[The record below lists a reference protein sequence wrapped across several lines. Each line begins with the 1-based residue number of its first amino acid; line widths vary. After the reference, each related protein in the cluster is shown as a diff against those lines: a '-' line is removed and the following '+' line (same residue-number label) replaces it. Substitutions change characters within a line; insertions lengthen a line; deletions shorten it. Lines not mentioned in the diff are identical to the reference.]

1 MPGTDMD
8 RYERINLLHRALRNA
23 RYPVPA
29 QRLIDDLG
37 CSRAT
42 IYRDIAFLRDALGAP
57 LETSE
62 NPTGF
67 RYASG
72 EGERFELPG
81 LWLSPDELHALLA
94 AQQLLAKSGPGDF
107 LADALEPIRHRI
119 DSLLS
124 EQAGGKHW
132 PVERIRVV
140 TSGTR
145 ATDQAAFRLAAGA
158 VLQRRRLAFRYRA
171 RSTGATT
178 QRTVSPQRLTH
189 YRNNWYLD
197 AWDHQR
203 EALRSFSLDRLE
215 MVQALDEAAID
226 MAEADLNQHLSSS
239 YGIFSGPPKAWATI
253 LFSAEAARW
262 AAEERWHSQQQGQL
276 RPDGS
281 YELRLPYSNSRE
293 LLMDVLRYGP
303 DATILEPPSLRSE
316 AQIQLRLALGNYAG

>member
-1 MPGTDMD
+1 MD
-8 RYERINLLHRALRNA
+8 RYERINLLHRTLRNA
-23 RYPVPA
+23 RYPVSLA
-29 QRLIDDLG
+29 HLIDTLD

-42 IYRDIAFLRDALGAP
+42 VYRDVAFLRDFLGAP
-57 LETSE
+57 VEISE
-62 NPTGF
+62 EPPGF
-67 RYASG
+67 RYASDDAQ
-72 EGERFELPG
+72 RFELPG

-107 LADALEPIRHRI
+107 LADALEPLRARI
-119 DSLLS
+119 DGLLA
-124 EQAGGKHW
+124 EQAGGKRW

-145 ATDQAAFRLAAGA
+145 AIDQAAFRLAAGA
-158 VLQRRRLAFRYRA
+158 VLQRRRLTFRYRA

-197 AWDHQR
+197 AFDHER
-203 EALRSFSLDRLE
+203 DALRSFSLDRLDA
-215 MVQALDEAAID
+215 VRPLDAPTID
-226 MAEADLNQHLSSS
+226 VAEADLDQHLSSS
-239 YGIFSGPPKAWATI
+239 YGIFAGPPKAWATI
-253 LFSAEAARW
+253 LFSTAAAPW
-262 AAEERWHSQQQGQL
+262 AAEERWHSQQQGHL

-303 DATILEPPSLRSE
+303 DATITEPASLRSE

>member
-1 MPGTDMD
+1 MD
-8 RYERINLLHRALRNA
+8 RYERINLLHRTLRNA
-23 RYPVPA
+23 RYPVPL
-29 QRLIDDLG
+29 QRLIDDLR

-42 IYRDIAFLRDALGAP
+42 VYRDVAFLRDFLGAP
-57 LETSE
+57 VEISE
-62 NPTGF
+62 EPAGF
-67 RYASG
+67 RYATD
-72 EGERFELPG
+72 EAERFELPG

-124 EQAGGKHW
+124 EQAGGRHW

-145 ATDQAAFRLAAGA
+145 VTDQSSFRIAAGA

-178 QRTVSPQRLTH
+178 QRIASPQRLTH

-203 EALRSFSLDRLE
+203 EALRSFSLDRLDAAKPLE
-215 MVQALDEAAID
+215 DPALDV
-226 MAEADLNQHLSSS
+226 AEADLDQHLSSS

-253 LFSAEAARW
+253 RFSPDAARW
-262 AAEERWHSQQQGQL
+262 AAEERWHSQQQGHL
-276 RPDGS
+276 LPDGS

-303 DATILEPPSLRSE
+303 DATIIEPISLRSE
-316 AQIQLRLALGNYAG
+316 AKIQLSLALGNYNG

>member
-1 MPGTDMD
+1 MD
-8 RYERINLLHRALRNA
+8 RYERINLLHRTLRNA
-23 RYPVPA
+23 RYPVPL
-29 QRLIDDLG
+29 QRLMDELH

-42 IYRDIAFLRDALGAP
+42 IYRDVAFLRDFLGAP
-57 LETSE
+57 VETSDD
-62 NPTGF
+62 PPGF
-67 RYASG
+67 RYVTDEAH
-72 EGERFELPG
+72 RFELPG

-94 AQQLLAKSGPGDF
+94 AQQLLAQSGPGDF
-107 LADALEPIRHRI
+107 LADALQPLRERI
-119 DSLLS
+119 DGLLS
-124 EQAGGKHW
+124 EQAGGKRW

-145 ATDQAAFRLAAGA
+145 AIDQAAFRLAAGA

-197 AWDHQR
+197 AFDHER
-203 EALRSFSLDRLE
+203 DALRSFSLDRLDN
-215 MVQALDEAAID
+215 ARPLDVDATD
-226 MAEADLNQHLSSS
+226 VAEADLNQHLSSS

-262 AAEERWHSQQQGQL
+262 AAEERWHSQQQGHL

-303 DATILEPPSLRSE
+303 DATILEPASLRSE